1 MTGLFG
7 HKEEQPFHFDG
18 TALLQQSLHIFRR
31 EYRQHFHHIIEVGNV
46 VILRSEVQTLH
57 KRPFRGRD
65 RQLENPLSGGGD
77 SGVGIKYFGGKQPER
92 NSPIVFSEPKAQTA
106 KRSACPSGGSANI
119 RVFPVPTWLRLSDV
133 CQLVY

>member
-1 MTGLFG
+1 MSV
-7 HKEEQPFHFDG
+7 KNESKINQ
-18 TALLQQSLHIFRR
+18 LLQEVPAGAVYLTSWMKQNNIPHSTQHRYVESAWR

-77 SGVGIKYFGGKQPER
+77 SCDGIEYFGGKQPER
-92 NSPIVFSEPKAQTA
+92 HTPVVFSEPK
-106 KRSACPSGGSANI
+106 R
-119 RVFPVPTWLRLSDV
+119 
-133 CQLVY
+133 